1 MAMTAST
8 VIGLGGLA
16 TLVAGAQFLDSAAIS
31 RELKVLLAWLATIL
45 WAVVALSSFSVAS
58 EAYQGTQSMTP
69 LMVVG
74 FMMSG
79 LVAVQALDQTGRLI
93 SERTGAT
100 EGSLLGVGR

>member
-16 TLVAGAQFLDSAAIS
+16 TLVAGAQFFDSAAIS

-45 WAVVALSSFSVAS
+45 WAIVALSSFSVAS
-58 EAYQGTQSMTP
+58 EAYQGTRPMTP
-69 LMVVG
+69 VMVVG

-100 EGSLLGVGR
+100 EGSLLGVSR